1 MDCYSESFQRWPAV
15 ILRNYSLILQSG
27 KCNISL
33 TYTTSDILQYII
45 NFFFFFAIPASMP
58 NFMARLMYFK
68 RKNCG
73 KKHTLVMKIN
83 KSHTTYIKHYIRS
96 FISIFDKIWVSLWN
110 LWPKD
115 KFLPLCHC
123 WPQISERH
131 SWCGILI
138 VCGAC

>member
-45 NFFFFFAIPASMP
+45 NFFFFLPYQHLCLI
-58 NFMARLMYFK
+58 LWQDWCILK
-68 RKNCG
+68 EKIVG